1 MLVLRNCR
9 LIPQLTEGFTG
20 TKADILLDDKLIA
33 QIREPGFDFGP
44 GCRELDV
51 AGKTVMPG
59 LMDIHA
65 HFNLLSQ
72 NVLEMLT
79 QDPATA
85 AFEGLAFAK
94 EYLRQ
99 GYTTVRDCGSS
110 YSVGNAIRDAIAKG
124 TVEGPRVISSG
135 RIITPTENGN
145 KCFAHMY
152 VEADGAA
159 EVQKVCRKLFQ
170 DGADFIK
177 CMATGAFYNDGGVP
191 GQTLVT
197 EEELEM
203 MVAVAASKDTYVA
216 CHCHGTEAIKLCIKC
231 GVRTIEHGS
240 LIDDEGI
247 ALLQGNRASY
257 MVPTIGIDKVPYD
270 EPDTIPAYMWDKIN
284 TLTDRSHAC
293 VKKAYQA
300 GITLGW
306 GSDLDFENFRKRPG
320 YEFTARKEM
329 LDFDNMDM
337 LVQATRNSAE
347 IVGLLDKLGTVK
359 EGKLADL
366 IVPNGNP
373 DQDITVMQHDLV
385 HVIKEGHVCF

>member
-1 MLVLRNCR
+1 MFVLRNCR
-9 LIPQLTEGFTG
+9 LIPQLTEGYA
-20 TKADILLDDKLIA
+20 KELADILLDGKLISK
-33 QIREPGFDFGP
+33 IREPGFNFGA
-44 GCRELDV
+44 GCQELDM
-51 AGKTVMPG
+51 GGRTVMPG

-135 RIITPTENGN
+135 QILTPTENGN
-145 KCFAHMY
+145 KCFARMY

-170 DGADFIK
+170 EGADFIK

-191 GQTLVT
+191 GQTIVT
-197 EEELEM
+197 EEELRT

-216 CHCHGTEAIKLCIKC
+216 CHCHGTEAIKLCIRC
-231 GVRTIEHGS
+231 GVRTIEHAS

-247 ALLQGNRASY
+247 EQLRNSRSSY
-257 MVPTIGIDKVPYD
+257 MVPTIAIDKVPYD
-270 EPDTIPAYMWDKIN
+270 EPESIPAYMWEKID
-284 TLTDRSHAC
+284 TLTARSHAC
-293 VKKAYQA
+293 IKKAYKA
-300 GITLGW
+300 GVTLGW
-306 GSDLDFENFRKRPG
+306 GSDLDFENFKKRPG

-329 LDFDNMDM
+329 LDFGNLDM
-337 LVQATRNSAE
+337 LIQATRSSAE
-347 IVGLLDKLGTVK
+347 IVGLLDRLGTVK
-359 EGKLADL
+359 EGKTADL
-366 IVPNGNP
+366 IVPDGNP
-373 DQDITVMQHDLV
+373 DEDISVMTKDLLY
-385 HVIKEGHVCF
+385 VIKEGHVCF